1 MATKKVGS
9 KGSCQILRHLT
20 PEDVSGSLVTLSEV
34 TSNLPGFYIKSE
46 LDAGHLV
53 VYEKLSPLSHLSPMS
68 ALGHPGK
75 PPALGNRN
83 ALLQETW

>member
-9 KGSCQILRHLT
+9 KGFCQILRHLT

-53 VYEKLSPLSHLSPMS
+53 VYEKLSPRFRTEPLEPDVC
-68 ALGHPGK
+68 LGTPWK
-75 PPALGNRN
+75 TPCS
-83 ALLQETW
+83 W